1 MLYFLCLSESPDSDR
16 KFAMAMLI
24 NCMIY
29 ESKTL
34 LSMSLSVRQASG
46 APESV
51 PVVGISSWSRSEGW
65 TMRLLLSSSQFP
77 WASPQPAGAEIRG
90 TASPKDEEE
99 NLAKEV
105 AANEAAA
112 IVNIQIMIWGLSKT
126 KTKKWRYGGYTTD
139 KQPFMGN
146 FLLLGCFFKK

>member
-51 PVVGISSWSRSEGW
+51 PVVGISSWSRSEG
-65 TMRLLLSSSQFP
+65 
-77 WASPQPAGAEIRG
+77 
-90 TASPKDEEE
+90 
-99 NLAKEV
+99 
-105 AANEAAA
+105 
-112 IVNIQIMIWGLSKT
+112 
-126 KTKKWRYGGYTTD
+126 
-139 KQPFMGN
+139 
-146 FLLLGCFFKK
+146 